1 MVFSDD
7 EKILVSTLD
16 SASGTIVIPETV
28 EKIADQAFSGN
39 SDITQI
45 ILTGGNIGE
54 KIVLSCN

>member
-45 ILTGGNIGE
+45 I
-54 KIVLSCN
+54 

>member
-45 ILTGGNIGE
+45 ILTGGNYHDF
-54 KIVLSCN
+54 